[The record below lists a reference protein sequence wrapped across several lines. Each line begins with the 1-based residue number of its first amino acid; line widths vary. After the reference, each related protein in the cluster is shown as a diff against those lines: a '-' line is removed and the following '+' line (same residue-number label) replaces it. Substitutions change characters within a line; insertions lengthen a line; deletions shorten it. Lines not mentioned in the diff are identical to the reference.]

1 MRALGF
7 ILTFTFLLCNVSLA
21 GSTDSKLPHIGL
33 FSYTGSPI
41 VSDAPAQSPML
52 LAMAAK

>member
-21 GSTDSKLPHIGL
+21 GSSDGNLPHVGL

-41 VSDAPAQSPML
+41 VSEAPVVM
-52 LAMAAK
+52 AMATR